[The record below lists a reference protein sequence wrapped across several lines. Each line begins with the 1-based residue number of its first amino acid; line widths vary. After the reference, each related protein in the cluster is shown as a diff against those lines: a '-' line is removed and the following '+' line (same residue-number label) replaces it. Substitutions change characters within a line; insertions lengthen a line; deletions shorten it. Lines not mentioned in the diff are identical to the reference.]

1 MWPHAVALV
10 NVVIYTAVGFR
21 NHQVPGPGLNTTEPP
36 EPTYNL
42 RRRELKTI
50 MKVVCGA
57 SADIV
62 GWLSDEPLRPR
73 RAIAPGKL
81 NLISRTY
88 LIDGM
93 PVISHISGA
102 ANGLLDA
109 KRS

>member
-1 MWPHAVALV
+1 MSRM
-10 NVVIYTAVGFR
+10 AVGLFGHER
-21 NHQVPGPGLNTTEPP
+21 PATPP
-36 EPTYNL
+36 
-42 RRRELKTI
+42 
-50 MKVVCGA
+50 
-57 SADIV
+57 
-62 GWLSDEPLRPR
+62 DEPLSPR

-93 PVISHISGA
+93 PVISHMSGA

>member
-1 MWPHAVALV
+1 MD
-10 NVVIYTAVGFR
+10 R

-62 GWLSDEPLRPR
+62 GWLSGYSATKGPQPRPPDEPLRPR